1 MAAVGDRA
9 PPRRWFV
16 APHRSSGGPRGHIW
30 IEHTSGRG
38 RTGEGS
44 PCGLCS
50 PRPCPPYEPGI
61 GWIAA
66 CERGADAPEVSAT
79 APLGASERIRVL
91 VVDDN
96 DGFRESLVFLLSGED
111 LEVIGQARTGPEAVE
126 MTVRLM
132 PDVVLMD
139 VRMPEMDGIEATRRL
154 KAARPGVGVVALSS
168 MEEQR
173 AVREMLVAGAAG
185 YVLKDSDGDAI
196 VRAVREAVSG
206 GAPLSPEVTPVVI
219 EELTDA
225 LDRERRRA
233 RQLEMAQEALL
244 ERAAHRQQLIGR
256 VGHELRT
263 PVTVILAI
271 AQTMRRGQL
280 PAEDLEEALDTLVDR
295 SEGLARLVERFE
307 GVIETGLTEWLNVTD
322 LVREVAASDPRIRVE
337 SDVVPAMTTSNR
349 AAGMRILDELVANA
363 LAFSPPDGIVTLRV
377 THGTDV
383 EVRVIDQGPGI
394 DEGALTRIFEPLE
407 QAEHLS
413 TRTHQGIGIGL
424 SLARLSAHAMGGD
437 VTLEETGPDGSTFLW
452 SLAVS

>member
-1 MAAVGDRA
+1 
-9 PPRRWFV
+9 
-16 APHRSSGGPRGHIW
+16 
-30 IEHTSGRG
+30 
-38 RTGEGS
+38 
-44 PCGLCS
+44 
-50 PRPCPPYEPGI
+50 
-61 GWIAA
+61 
-66 CERGADAPEVSAT
+66 VSAT

-111 LEVIGQARTGPEAVE
+111 LEVIGQARTGPEAIE
-126 MTVRLM
+126 MAVRLM

-154 KAARPGVGVVALSS
+154 KAARPTVGVIALSS

-173 AVREMLVAGAAG
+173 AVRDMLVAGAAG

-196 VRAVREAVSG
+196 VHAVREAVSG
-206 GAPLSPEVTPVVI
+206 GALLSPEVTPVVI

-263 PVTVILAI
+263 PVTVILGI
-271 AQTMRRGQL
+271 AQTMQRGQL
-280 PAEDLEEALDTLVDR
+280 PAEDLDEALDTLVVR
-295 SEGLARLVERFE
+295 AEGLARLVQRFE
-307 GVIETGLTEWLNVTD
+307 GVIEAGLTEWLNVTD
-322 LVREVAASDPRIRVE
+322 LVREISTTDPRIRVE
-337 SDVVPAMTTSNR
+337 ADTVPAMTTLNR
-349 AAGMRILDELVANA
+349 TAGLRILDELVANA
-363 LAFSPPDGIVTLRV
+363 LAFSPPDGTVTLQVSR
-377 THGTDV
+377 TDGV
-383 EVRVIDQGPGI
+383 HVRVIDQGPGI
-394 DEGALTRIFEPLE
+394 ADAALPRIFEPLE

-413 TRTHQGIGIGL
+413 TRVHQGIGIGL

-437 VTLEETGPDGSTFLW
+437 VTLEHTGPDGSTFLW
-452 SLAVS
+452 SLATAV

>member
-1 MAAVGDRA
+1 MALEGGGTGPRGLSG
-9 PPRRWFV
+9 PPPCPPPEPDNGWI
-16 APHRSSGGPRGHIW
+16 ASGGPD
-30 IEHTSGRG
+30 
-38 RTGEGS
+38 
-44 PCGLCS
+44 
-50 PRPCPPYEPGI
+50 
-61 GWIAA
+61 
-66 CERGADAPEVSAT
+66 ADAPQVSAT

-111 LEVIGQARTGPEAVE
+111 LEVIGQARTGPEAIE
-126 MTVRLM
+126 MAMRLM

-154 KAARPGVGVVALSS
+154 KAARPTVGVIALSS

-173 AVREMLVAGAAG
+173 AVRDMLVAGAAG

-196 VRAVREAVSG
+196 VHAVREAVSG
-206 GAPLSPEVTPVVI
+206 GALLSPEVTPVVI

-263 PVTVILAI
+263 PVTVILGI
-271 AQTMRRGQL
+271 AQTMQRGQL
-280 PAEDLEEALDTLVDR
+280 PPEDLDEALDTLVVR
-295 SEGLARLVERFE
+295 AEGLARLVQRFE
-307 GVIETGLTEWLNVTD
+307 GVIEAGLTEWLNVTD
-322 LVREVAASDPRIRVE
+322 LVREISTTDPRIRVE
-337 SDVVPAMTTSNR
+337 ADTVPAMTTLNR
-349 AAGMRILDELVANA
+349 TAGLRILDELVANA
-363 LAFSPPDGIVTLRV
+363 LAFSPPDGTVTLQVSRTGGV
-377 THGTDV
+377 H
-383 EVRVIDQGPGI
+383 VRVIDQGPGI
-394 DEGALTRIFEPLE
+394 ADAALPRIFEPLE

-413 TRTHQGIGIGL
+413 TRVHQGIGIGL

-437 VTLEETGPDGSTFLW
+437 VTLERTGPDGSTFLW
-452 SLAVS
+452 SLATAV